1 MPASIKKN
9 ISVIIPTYNGAHKI
23 LKILKSIELQT
34 CLPYEVIV
42 VIDGS
47 TDNTV
52 ELINM
57 ESFKIN
63 NLKIIFQENGGRAKV
78 RNTGAK
84 AANGDLLLFFD
95 DDMRLLPDCIEQ
107 HSLFHEKN
115 PGAILT
121 GGTKEEV
128 LSNSSDLFCFKSSL
142 SDKWNRQL
150 IQYFDS
156 PMPKGFSFITAAN
169 FSISKDTWHLLN
181 GFDERLSDAED
192 YDLAIR
198 ASILELPMYYNIN
211 ALAWHDDVVSCRKY
225 IKRLREYREAQLYLQ
240 KIKPELY
247 PLSHKY
253 AINVPTGLKS
263 IFFKLFCFSF
273 WIDSV
278 DSNMWKYILPQK
290 IRYRLYDFILT
301 ANASFYPHKV
311 AL

>member
-1 MPASIKKN
+1 MN
-9 ISVIIPTYNGAHKI
+9 ISVIIPTYNGAHKV

-95 DDMRLLPDCIEQ
+95 DDMLPESDCIAQ
-107 HSLFHEKN
+107 HKQHHLNH
-115 PGAILT
+115 PGTILT
-121 GGTKEEV
+121 GAQIDVNRKDI
-128 LSNSSDLFCFKSSL
+128 SDIRKYKSFL
-142 SDKWNRQL
+142 TRKWAEPIL
-150 IQYFDS
+150 
-156 PMPKGFSFITAAN
+156 GFAEKPIPQKDTFITAAN
-169 FSISKDTWHLLN
+169 CSMDIETFRSLN
-181 GFDERLSDAED
+181 GFDERLTDAED

-198 ASILELPMYYNIN
+198 AVESDIALFYNHR
-211 ALAWHDDVVSCRKY
+211 AFAWHDDNITCRSY
-225 IKRLREYREAQLYLQ
+225 IKRQRQYTCAQSRLHLLHVGRANKYSTS
-240 KIKPELY
+240 KPQ
-247 PLSHKY
+247 
-253 AINVPTGLKS
+253 GLKGF
-263 IFFKLFCFSF
+263 FFKLFCFSF

>member
-1 MPASIKKN
+1 MPDE
-9 ISVIIPTYNGAHKI
+9 VII
-23 LKILKSIELQT
+23 
-34 CLPYEVIV
+34 V
-42 VIDGS
+42 VDGSIDG
-47 TDNTV
+47 TAAFLREQKFALTA
-52 ELINM
+52 LR
-57 ESFKIN
+57 
-63 NLKIIFQENGGRAKV
+63 IIEQENGGRAKV

-84 AANGDLLLFFD
+84 AAQGDLLIFFD

-107 HSLFHEKN
+107 HSLFHKKN
-115 PGAILT
+115 HGAILT

-142 SDKWNRQL
+142 SDQWNRQL

-169 FSISKDTWHLLN
+169 FSISKDTWLLLN

-192 YDLAIR
+192 YDLAVR
-198 ASILELPMYYNIN
+198 AAHLSIPMYYNIN
-211 ALAWHDDVVSCRKY
+211 ALAWHDDVISCRKY
-225 IKRLREYREAQLYLQ
+225 IKRLREYREAQMYLQ

-247 PLSHKY
+247 PPSHKY
-253 AINVPTGLKS
+253 AVNVPTGLKS

-278 DSNMWKYILPQK
+278 DSNTWKYILPQK
-290 IRYRLYDFILT
+290 IRYKLYDFILT